1 MFLLIDAQNAFP
13 LNVKGEPLLFDA
25 PVYPITTRAS
35 LPGGIVA
42 ARLSGA
48 AASQLGEQVGDA
60 RSHACDPLVARAV
73 GALGAKERMR
83 FDPADGSA
91 LTWDE
96 AGEAGRG
103 ASGVPVFP
111 RIDPCVIGLVRSP
124 RRDAI
129 LLGENARR
137 PGYYTCV
144 AGYVSVGEALEEAW
158 RREVLEET
166 GRRVDSCAYA
176 GSQPWPHTGALMM
189 AMVSTARQE
198 EPSQPPD
205 GELRSILWVE
215 RQDVAALPLARQGS
229 IARRLIDAWVRGDL
243 EGEQDQWQLM

>member
-13 LNVKGEPLLFDA
+13 LNAKGEPLLFDA

-48 AASQLGEQVGDA
+48 TASQLGEQVGDA

-144 AGYVSVGEALEEAW
+144 AGYVSVGETLEE
-158 RREVLEET
+158 
-166 GRRVDSCAYA
+166 S
-176 GSQPWPHTGALMM
+176 SQPL
-189 AMVSTARQE
+189 
-198 EPSQPPD
+198 D